1 MKDEN
6 GKLKMEKKLSKLW
19 LCILLDLIGMVS
31 YFIPVWSEWI
41 DVVWAPLSAFLFYL
55 LFGGKTGTIGAA
67 ITFAEEALPFT
78 DIIPMF
84 TIGYFAR
91 KKEIQKKIS

>member
-1 MKDEN
+1 MLTEN
-6 GKLKMEKKLSKLW
+6 KNKLPQLW
-19 LCILLDLIGMVS
+19 LCILLDIVGVAS
-31 YFIPVWSEWI
+31 YFIPAWGEWI
-41 DVVWAPLSAFLFYL
+41 DTIWAPLSAVLFYL

-78 DIIPMF
+78 DAIPMF

-91 KKEIQKKIS
+91 KAEIKQ